1 MWAIVLEILAEL
13 AAIAAGLWSVSK
25 ALALLA
31 AVIGIFE
38 LVCDPKGAQRV
49 ANFISNIVRSSL
61 QIATPLLND
70 LEKDLQPIVTAFASS
85 ISANGSGLRTAIAVP
100 LQAFAKD
107 ALQAA
112 TAELETRRNVKP
124 SDWADIAGVAF
135 SDAVEFGLG
144 SFAVTA
150 AFESLFPERLNTL
163 NSLGPMLATLS
174 GFEEIT
180 RAALGPVLYAG
191 ISQPARYDANSK
203 FRSLM
208 PSLMDARIMYARG
221 KITPA
226 QFQQLAAYAGLAGE
240 WVPATEAVSFRPM
253 SPFFV
258 ANAFVDQPLDPNV
271 LTPMFVDMGL
281 SPQNQQVAMAAIR
294 NRSLQQVRT
303 QYESEAIK
311 AYEQGVLSDAELD
324 EVFDALGWSTE
335 ARQLARSRAL
345 LTRRET
351 LGKEV
356 ETQIKMLVSAG
367 LMDGQ
372 TALQQLEAAGV
383 QAWKAQLVVTLAETV
398 ALMRAQKAEL
408 KAEQQ
413 LAIKEQRNSART
425 LLLQFE
431 QGNIDATALAAG
443 LTLLGL
449 DPTLS
454 TTMVNLAETQRNGR
468 AQYLWG
474 KLLQPAAAKLLRER
488 VAAIGDQVKKELIT
502 WQAAYAELQGLGID
516 VADANA
522 IIAQWAAM
530 IGAATKH
537 GQLLDFLTGQP
548 LLPPP
553 A

>member
-1 MWAIVLEILAEL
+1 MRGLVRSLKQLVALLSRIVQGVAHKGVEVWERGFINMLSGEVR
-13 AAIAAGLWSVSK
+13 AIAWALEQLAPTISKIETDVKNVMLAQAGPIHA
-25 ALALLA
+25 ALDSTL
-31 AVIGIFE
+31 G
-38 LVCDPKGAQRV
+38 Q
-49 ANFISNIVRSSL
+49 
-61 QIATPLLND
+61 
-70 LEKDLQPIVTAFASS
+70 FA
-85 ISANGSGLRTAIAVP
+85 R
-100 LQAFAKD
+100 D
-107 ALQAA
+107 ALTTA
-112 TAELETRRNVKP
+112 TKSLEARRNITPDQWSEV
-124 SDWADIAGVAF
+124 AGVALA
-135 SDAVEFGLG
+135 DAAAFGLG
-144 SFAVTA
+144 SFAISA
-150 AFESLFPERLNTL
+150 GFEAIFPEKLNTL

-174 GFEEIT
+174 GFEEVT

-191 ISQPARYDANSK
+191 IAQPARYDANSK

-226 QFQQLAAYAGLAGE
+226 QFQQLAAFAGLAGE

-311 AYEQGVLSDAELD
+311 AYEQGVLSDVELD

-383 QAWKAQLVVTLAETV
+383 QDWKAQLVVTLAETV

-431 QGNIDATALAAG
+431 QGNIDAAALAAG

-454 TTMVNLAETQRNGR
+454 TTMVTLAETQRNGR

-488 VAAIGDQVKKELIT
+488 VAAVGDQVKKELIT
-502 WQAAYAELQGLGID
+502 WQQAYAALQGLGID
-516 VADANA
+516 LADANA
-522 IIAQWAAM
+522 IIAQWAAT

-537 GQLLDFLTGQP
+537 GQLLDVLTGQP
-548 LLPPP
+548 PPPPP